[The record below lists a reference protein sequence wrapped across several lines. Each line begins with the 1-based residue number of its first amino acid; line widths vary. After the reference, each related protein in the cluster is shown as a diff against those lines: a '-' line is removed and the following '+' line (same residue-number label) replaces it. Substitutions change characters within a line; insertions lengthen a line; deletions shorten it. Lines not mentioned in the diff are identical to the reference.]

1 MYKEFQM
8 LQSFTLNGI
17 YIIYKSHES
26 NQRNCLTYI
35 RDFIHLKHLGVY
47 ESILT
52 CQVLGLK
59 LFRHK
64 YNINS
69 TLKTHAFRTIR
80 YSGHLEE
87 FH

>member
-1 MYKEFQM
+1 MKVIREIA
-8 LQSFTLNGI
+8 SHI
-17 YIIYKSHES
+17 Y
-26 NQRNCLTYI
+26 
-35 RDFIHLKHLGVY
+35 DFIHLKHLGVY

-69 TLKTHAFRTIR
+69 TLKTHEFRAIR
-80 YSGHLEE
+80 YNAHFEE
-87 FH
+87 YH